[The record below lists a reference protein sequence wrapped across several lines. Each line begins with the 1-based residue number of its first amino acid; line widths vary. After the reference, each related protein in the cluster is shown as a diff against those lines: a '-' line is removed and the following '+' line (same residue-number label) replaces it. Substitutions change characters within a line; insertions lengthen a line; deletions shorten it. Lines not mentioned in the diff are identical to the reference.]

1 MVTKRD
7 VGQAEQAVATFEVID
22 PNALKTERR
31 ILNAPKRAHERLKAI
46 TRHRTRPRNVRF
58 TPKANIG

>member
-22 PNALKTERR
+22 PNALKTE
-31 ILNAPKRAHERLKAI
+31 
-46 TRHRTRPRNVRF
+46 
-58 TPKANIG
+58 GGY